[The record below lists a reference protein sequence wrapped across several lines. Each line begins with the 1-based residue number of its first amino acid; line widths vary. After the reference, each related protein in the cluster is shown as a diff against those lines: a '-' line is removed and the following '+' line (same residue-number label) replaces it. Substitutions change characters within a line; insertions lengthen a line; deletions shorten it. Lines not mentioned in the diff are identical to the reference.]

1 MKVYDAAHIK
11 NIAVVGH
18 GSDGKTTLVEA
29 ILSNAGAIERR
40 GKVEDG
46 NTTTDYDPEEIRRQI
61 PLCEYRKYTI
71 SEIIN
76 AVIESGFTLKRFDE
90 HPAWTDPGLPGEFTV
105 IAIKE

>member
-40 GKVEDG
+40 GKVGMEIQPR
-46 NTTTDYDPEEIRRQI
+46 TMIRR
-61 PLCEYRKYTI
+61 KSAGI
-71 SEIIN
+71 SPSRRRWLLW
-76 AVIESGFTLKRFDE
+76 SGAT
-90 HPAWTDPGLPGEFTV
+90 AN
-105 IAIKE
+105 

>member
-46 NTTTDYDPEEIRRQI
+46 NTTTDYDPEEIRRH
-61 PLCEYRKYTI
+61 I
-71 SEIIN
+71 SITT
-76 AVIESGFTLKRFDE
+76 AVAPVEWSLSLI
-90 HPAWTDPGLPGEFTV
+90 H
-105 IAIKE
+105 I